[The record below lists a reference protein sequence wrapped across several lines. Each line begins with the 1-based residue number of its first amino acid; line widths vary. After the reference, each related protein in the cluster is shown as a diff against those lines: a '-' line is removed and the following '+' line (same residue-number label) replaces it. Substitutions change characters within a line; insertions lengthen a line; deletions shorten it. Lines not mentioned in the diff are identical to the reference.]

1 MGVPIVGCNCSVCRS
16 DDPRDN
22 RLRTSAM
29 IEIGDVHLLI
39 DTSSDFRQQMLRSG
53 RQRLNA
59 VLYTHHHVDHI
70 LGLDDLRSLNFFQ
83 HRPIPIY
90 ANRVTME
97 NLRRVFTYVFNGQ
110 PSVSDIPRLE
120 PHIIGN
126 EPFEVDGVA
135 VTPIP
140 LLHGDLPIL
149 GYRIGNFAYCTDC
162 SAIPQA
168 SLELLK
174 GLKILILDALRF
186 RTHPT
191 HFSLEEARETAQKI
205 AAERTYF
212 IHLTHD
218 VPHRQTDAQLPD
230 GIFLAYDGLKLEI
243 DAR

>member
-1 MGVPIVGCNCSVCRS
+1 MGCNCQVCRS

-29 IEIGDVHLLI
+29 VEMDDVHLLI

-83 HRPIPIY
+83 HGPSPIY
-90 ANRVTME
+90 AIRTTMD
-97 NLRRVFTYVFNGQ
+97 NLKRVFTYVFNGQ
-110 PSVSDIPRLE
+110 PSASDIPRLE
-120 PHIIGN
+120 PHVIGN
-126 EPFEVDGVA
+126 EPFEVAGVT

-149 GYRIGNFAYCTDC
+149 GYRIGKFAYCTDC
-162 SAIPQA
+162 SAIPE
-168 SLELLK
+168 SSFELLK

-191 HFSLEEARETAQKI
+191 HFSIEEAREVAQRI
-205 AAERTYF
+205 AAEQTYF

-218 VPHRQTDAQLPD
+218 VPHRRTDAQLPD